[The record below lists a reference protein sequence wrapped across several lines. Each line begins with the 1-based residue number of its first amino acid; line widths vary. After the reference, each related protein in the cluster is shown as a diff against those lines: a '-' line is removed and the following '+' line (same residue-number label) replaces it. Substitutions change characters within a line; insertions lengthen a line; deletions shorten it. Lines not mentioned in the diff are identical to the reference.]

1 MLIFQFLRWKTLRG
15 VVGWKSFH
23 FLCQPFSIV
32 QHQQVREQLK
42 FDSRQDL
49 SAKEE
54 INAWRRTAN
63 GEKQK
68 KVLRFLASVAGKK
81 NERRKTE
88 VQKEIAVQSSE
99 TGTVSRCL
107 AGTFA
112 PTHRWRGA
120 CRTLEEWGMYRG
132 YPSTFLVSPPSR
144 QRTAGRGETL
154 RHVRERTTSGLSRGF
169 LPSRPTCCDR
179 VPLFRVNTPEISP
192 RDRTIGWHPGWKAK
206 RSTWTESWF
215 SMEMKSLT
223 TPFYNMFAR
232 LSSTLHFL
240 TFVL

>member
-1 MLIFQFLRWKTLRG
+1 MAGKVFISCVNRTCVFRT
-15 VVGWKSFH
+15 
-23 FLCQPFSIV
+23 FSIV

-112 PTHRWRGA
+112 PTHR
-120 CRTLEEWGMYRG
+120 
-132 YPSTFLVSPPSR
+132 
-144 QRTAGRGETL
+144 
-154 RHVRERTTSGLSRGF
+154 
-169 LPSRPTCCDR
+169 
-179 VPLFRVNTPEISP
+179 
-192 RDRTIGWHPGWKAK
+192 
-206 RSTWTESWF
+206 
-215 SMEMKSLT
+215 
-223 TPFYNMFAR
+223 
-232 LSSTLHFL
+232 
-240 TFVL
+240 